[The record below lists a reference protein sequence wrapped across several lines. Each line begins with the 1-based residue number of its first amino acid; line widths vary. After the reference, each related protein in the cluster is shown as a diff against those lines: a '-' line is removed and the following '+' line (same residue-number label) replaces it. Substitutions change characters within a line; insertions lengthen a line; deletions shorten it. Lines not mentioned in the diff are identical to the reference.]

1 MIDYQVAR
9 NWDFADIVHTYA
21 LRDTMLYALGI
32 GMGAD
37 PMDEAELAF
46 VIGTRA
52 KHVPGL
58 GRVLR
63 RRNRARAQRFHASTA
78 AASERLSNDVYQ
90 RIEHD
95 PEFYRELI

>member
-46 VIGTRA
+46 VYEKQLQA
-52 KHVPGL
+52 VPTMVSVL
-58 GRVLR
+58 GSPGPWL
-63 RRNRARAQRFHASTA
+63 
-78 AASERLSNDVYQ
+78 
-90 RIEHD
+90 
-95 PEFYRELI
+95 